1 MKMQMLMAMDNN
13 KQSSAPESIWVSD
26 GFFGDQRSDLTLSK
40 ENFPVNTLI
49 YPNQGVIAN
58 LKAEDRAIYLDYVVI
73 AQILPASTC
82 PPDIGG
88 GYEFKENQVLM
99 LVPLYNTE
107 NGHFRGLRN

>member
-40 ENFPVNTLI
+40 ENFPENTLI

-58 LKAEDRAIYLDYVVI
+58 LKAEDRAIF
-73 AQILPASTC
+73 T
-82 PPDIGG
+82 
-88 GYEFKENQVLM
+88 
-99 LVPLYNTE
+99 
-107 NGHFRGLRN
+107 